1 MNFLYG
7 LHGKTFVLS
16 FHNVRLCEFI
26 LMWDHSCGSIIAQL
40 DTFVLVT

>member
-16 FHNVRLCEFI
+16 FYYVKLCELI
-26 LMWDHSCGSIIAQL
+26 LMWGNLCGSTVAQL
-40 DTFVLVT
+40 NTFVLVK